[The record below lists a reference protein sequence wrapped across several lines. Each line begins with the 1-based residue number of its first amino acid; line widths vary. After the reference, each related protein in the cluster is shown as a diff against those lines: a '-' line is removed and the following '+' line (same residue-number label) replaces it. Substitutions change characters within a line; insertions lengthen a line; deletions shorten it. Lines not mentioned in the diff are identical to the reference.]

1 MVFSGEKLDPAAT
14 RRLREFPHETPLMS
28 CVVDPTGRWCFA
40 GGRSRRVYVTDL
52 DTGVTRSLED
62 HESWVVTATRW
73 STAEVPVK
81 SPAAELTP
89 PPPPQPRDTASVES
103 GSPTPVV
110 MPNEKSVVVTGDLVG
125 RLICWDTLGDG
136 PVVRWSIETGHGTLR
151 SVAVSGDGQLVATG
165 GGDGVVRLWSL
176 DDGKA
181 VRELVGHTCP
191 VFSTAFHPDGVH
203 LLSGDR
209 GDQKIKQW
217 DYRAGREI
225 REFDAKDLSN
235 YKGGTD
241 INYGGV
247 RDLAFSPAGDVVFC
261 CGRDSYARPAIV
273 LQFDW
278 KTGQQ
283 VRKQVSTFTNSIF
296 HHLVFHPQGFFVTAG
311 VGAQTGEIWFWTPGE
326 DEKLASV
333 KVSGPA
339 YGMDLH
345 PDGRHIIV
353 AQMGGPQ
360 TYGDQG
366 LVGLYEMPRVSQAR

>member
-40 GGRSRRVYVTDL
+40 GGRSRRVYVTGL
-52 DTGVTRSLED
+52 DTGTTRSLED
-62 HESWVVTATRW
+62 HESWVVVATRW
-73 STAEVPVK
+73 STPGVPVK
-81 SPAAELTP
+81 SPASELTP
-89 PPPPQPRDTASVES
+89 PPPSESRDLQVAATRSTASAQ
-103 GSPTPVV
+103 TPR
-110 MPNEKSVVVTGDLVG
+110 EKSLVVTGDLVG
-125 RLICWDTLGDG
+125 RLICWDTLGDW

-151 SVAVSGDGQLVATG
+151 SVAISGDGRLVATG

-176 DDGKA
+176 ADGKSI
-181 VRELVGHTCP
+181 RELAGHTCP

-209 GDQKIKQW
+209 GEQKIRQW
-217 DYRAGREI
+217 DYRAGREV

-247 RDLAFSPAGDVVFC
+247 RDLAFSPDGDIVFC
-261 CGRDSYARPAIV
+261 CGRDSYARPGLV

-278 KTGQQ
+278 ETGQQ

-296 HHLVFHPQGFFVTAG
+296 HHLVFHPQGFYLAAG
-311 VGAQTGEIWFWTPGE
+311 VGAQTGEIWFWKPDA
-326 DEKLASV
+326 DEKLASL

-339 YGMDLH
+339 YGIDLH
-345 PDGRHIIV
+345 PDGRHILV
-353 AQMGGPQ
+353 AQMGGPR

-366 LVGLYEMPRVSQAR
+366 TVGLYEMPPAG

>member
-1 MVFSGEKLDPAAT
+1 MVHAGPKLDPAAT

-52 DTGVTRSLED
+52 NSGVIEALED

-73 STAEVPVK
+73 STAGVPVR
-81 SPAAELTP
+81 SPEAELEP
-89 PPPPQPRDTASVES
+89 PPPPLPRDTTVQAAGIRKPAVAAEEES
-103 GSPTPVV
+103 LVI
-110 MPNEKSVVVTGDLVG
+110 TGDLVG
-125 RLICWDTLGDG
+125 RLICWDTLGHW
-136 PVVRWSIETGHGTLR
+136 PVVRWSVETGHGTLR
-151 SVAVSGDGQLVATG
+151 SVAVSGDGKQVATG
-165 GGDGVVRLWSL
+165 GGDGVVRLWSIT
-176 DDGKA
+176 DGSPI
-181 VRELVGHTCP
+181 RELTGHDCP
-191 VFSTAFHPDGVH
+191 VFSTAFHPDGTH

-217 DYRAGREI
+217 DFATGKQV

-247 RDLAFSPAGDVVFC
+247 RDLAFTPDGAVIFC
-261 CGRDSYARPAIV
+261 CGRDSYGRPGLV

-283 VRKQVSTFTNSIF
+283 IRKQVSTFTNSIL
-296 HHLVFHPQGFFVTAG
+296 HHVIFHPQGFFVTAG
-311 VGAQTGEIWFWTPGE
+311 GGAQAGEIWFWTPEE
-326 DEKLASV
+326 DEKLASL

-353 AQMGGPQ
+353 AQMGGPR

-366 LVGLYEMPRVSQAR
+366 MVGLYEIPLATTT

>member
-1 MVFSGEKLDPAAT
+1 MVVAEPKLDPAAT

-40 GGRSRRVYVTDL
+40 GGRSRWVYVTDL
-52 DTGVTRSLED
+52 DSGVTRSLED

-73 STAEVPVK
+73 SSPGVPVR
-81 SPAAELTP
+81 SPAAEPAP
-89 PPPPQPRDTASVES
+89 PPPPQPRDVTQPAGPSRPATGAAQES
-103 GSPTPVV
+103 LVI
-110 MPNEKSVVVTGDLVG
+110 TGDLVG
-125 RLICWDTLGDG
+125 RLICWETLGEW
-136 PVVRWSIETGHGTLR
+136 PSVRWSIETGHGTLR
-151 SVAVSGDGQLVATG
+151 TVTVSRDGKHVATG
-165 GGDGVVRLWSL
+165 GGDGVVRLWSIT
-176 DDGKA
+176 DGSA
-181 VRELVGHTCP
+181 IRELTGHTCP
-191 VFSTAFHPDGVH
+191 VFSTAFHPDGNH

-209 GDQKIKQW
+209 GDQKIRQWEFATGKQV
-217 DYRAGREI
+217 

-247 RDLAFSPAGDVVFC
+247 RDLAFTPDGAVVFC
-261 CGRDSYARPAIV
+261 CGRDSYARPGLV

-283 VRKQVSTFTNSIF
+283 IRKQVSTFTNSIF
-296 HHLVFHPQGFFVTAG
+296 HHLVFHPQGFYVTSG
-311 VGAQTGEIWFWTPGE
+311 VGAQTGEIWFWTPE
-326 DEKLASV
+326 KDEKLASV

-345 PDGRHIIV
+345 PDGRHILV
-353 AQMGGPQ
+353 AQMGGPR

-366 LVGLYEMPRVSQAR
+366 MIGLYEMPLAK

>member
-1 MVFSGEKLDPAAT
+1 MVFAGARLDPTAT
-14 RRLREFPHETPLMS
+14 RRLREFPHDTPLMS

-40 GGRSRRVYVTDL
+40 GGRSRRIYVTDL
-52 DTGVTRSLED
+52 NSGVTEALDD

-73 STAEVPVK
+73 STAGVPVR
-81 SPAAELTP
+81 SPAAKLEP
-89 PPPPQPRDTASVES
+89 PPPPLPRNVTAKAVGPRRPAAASQEES
-103 GSPTPVV
+103 LVI
-110 MPNEKSVVVTGDLVG
+110 TGDLVG
-125 RLICWDTLGDG
+125 RLICWDTLGRW
-136 PVVRWSIETGHGTLR
+136 PAARWSVETGHGTLR
-151 SVAVSGDGQLVATG
+151 TVAVSGDGKQVATG
-165 GGDGVVRLWSL
+165 GGDGVVRLWSIT
-176 DDGKA
+176 DGRPI
-181 VRELVGHTCP
+181 RELNGHACP
-191 VFSTAFHPDGVH
+191 VFSTAFHPDGTH

-217 DYRAGREI
+217 DFAAGKQV

-247 RDLAFSPAGDVVFC
+247 RDLAFTPDGAVVFC
-261 CGRDSYARPAIV
+261 CGRDSYGRPGLV

-283 VRKQVSTFTNSIF
+283 IRKQVSTFTNSIF
-296 HHLVFHPQGFFVTAG
+296 HHVIFHPQGFYVTAG
-311 VGAQTGEIWFWTPGE
+311 VGAQTGEIWFWTPEE
-326 DEKLASV
+326 DEKLASL

-353 AQMGGPQ
+353 AQMGGPR

-366 LVGLYEMPRVSQAR
+366 MVGLYEMPLATTT

>member
-1 MVFSGEKLDPAAT
+1 MTFAVAKLDPAAT

-40 GGRSRRVYVTDL
+40 GGRSRRIYVTDL
-52 DTGVTRSLED
+52 DSGVTESLED

-73 STAEVPVK
+73 SSPGVVVK
-81 SPAAELTP
+81 SPAAELIP
-89 PPPPQPRDTASVES
+89 PPPPQPRGPSASETDSQEPAVFTTGES
-103 GSPTPVV
+103 LVI
-110 MPNEKSVVVTGDLVG
+110 TGDLVG
-125 RLICWDTLGDG
+125 RLICWDTTGQW

-151 SVAVSGDGQLVATG
+151 TAAISGDGKQVATG
-165 GGDGVVRLWSL
+165 GGDGVVRLWSTG
-176 DDGKA
+176 DGGA
-181 VRELVGHTCP
+181 VRELTGHACP
-191 VFSTAFHPDGVH
+191 VFSTAFHPDGTH
-203 LLSGDR
+203 LLTGDR

-217 DYRAGREI
+217 DYAAGKEI

-247 RDLAFSPAGDVVFC
+247 RDLAFTPDGAVIFC
-261 CGRDSYARPAIV
+261 CGRDSYGRPGLV

-278 KTGQQ
+278 KTGKQI
-283 VRKQVSTFTNSIF
+283 RKQVSTFTNSIF

-311 VGAQTGEIWFWTPGE
+311 VGAQTGEIWFWTPGQ

-345 PDGRHIIV
+345 PDGRHILV
-353 AQMGGPQ
+353 AQMGGPR
-360 TYGDQG
+360 TYGDRG
-366 LVGLYEMPRVSQAR
+366 VVGLYEMPLVAKT